1 MYAGMEESRQTRTLI
16 IAIFEYFFIILFQY
30 FYIFIYMQNSDK
42 EFYRKMTAVFD
53 TVIGGRYIG
62 FAIKAEGLAF
72 VTAHA
77 LTNQDITRLIADL
90 NKNMIEESLFR
101 QLQSDNYK
109 ITPSHYDKK
118 RYIIE
123 KAPLTRMRWLQERT
137 PLMEIRLFNA

>member
-1 MYAGMEESRQTRTLI
+1 
-16 IAIFEYFFIILFQY
+16 
-30 FYIFIYMQNSDK
+30 MQNSDK

-109 ITPSHYDKK
+109 ITPSHHGKK